1 MRPNSRP
8 TSVTLLLAAVAAAV
22 PLHSQSSAS
31 ITGVVTDPHGAALP
45 NAAVVVHNHKN
56 TTARKATSDAA
67 GHFIIMDLPPDTY
80 EVDTAAPGFSVSK
93 AENVIVQ
100 ANQST
105 DLPIVLS
112 LSDISQ
118 QVTVEADA
126 SDSVAAQLAPLDAR
140 LDARS
145 ARTEI
150 SDHYI
155 ENFTSPIADYSEV
168 IALSPGTFSVNSNG
182 VGLGDSKNYFR
193 GFADGQYDIT
203 FDGIPFEDTNSPT
216 HHSWAFFPSQFIG
229 GVDFDRSP
237 GGASTIGP
245 TPFGGSINLL
255 SEPARSQQDMRF
267 GVSYGS
273 YNTILYDGNYTTGD
287 FGPSRKMNLWVD
299 VHHLSSDGFQ
309 TFNRQRRT
317 AGALK
322 YQYKISDGTT
332 LTGFSSVLNL
342 DTNTPNFSGPLRS
355 EVASNGYNY
364 LLNNNPGSSEYYRY
378 NFYHVPTDFEYVGLK
393 RELGH
398 GWYLDTKPYTYS
410 YNNHQN
416 YANTQASTITAA
428 CDTEAAVKAGAANT
442 ATTAYACGTDKLNS
456 YRKYGEITSLS
467 QVSHVGI
474 FRAGLWYEWAATN
487 RFQIP
492 QNPRNLADSVLPNFH
507 EQFWTNSYQPF
518 AEYEWHPTQK
528 LTVVGGFKYAR
539 YTQDLK
545 QYADNGKTIGN
556 IDPVT
561 KVPFAFRRA
570 YGEYNS
576 YLPSGDANY
585 RIRQNWSVYGQ
596 IATGS
601 VIPPSNVFDQ
611 AGTVSTLPKPTGA
624 FTLQTGTVVKLKRV
638 SLTGDY
644 YHIHFGNTYTAIA
657 DPNIQSGTQFFSSG
671 DTVTQGFEGETNL
684 AFTNHLS
691 LYLNGTVGTAKFV
704 SQTISTPSAV
714 AGQPAVAAVN
724 AAYKQWVG
732 NTPANTQGYGLSYQ
746 NNRFDAGIFNKRIGP
761 YWNAQ
766 GKFQQVTPIDPFQIT
781 NLFFNYSLRG
791 GHLLDGSKLRLS
803 FNNLFNTRSITSVSA
818 LNKTATFTPNA
829 ADTLGQLPGRS
840 VTVSFVFGLSP
851 KR

>member
-1 MRPNSRP
+1 MRCRP
-8 TSVTLLLAAVAAAV
+8 ALFSAFVLAATPLLAQTATT
-22 PLHSQSSAS
+22 L
-31 ITGVVTDPHGAALP
+31 TGTVTDPRGGALP
-45 NAAVVVHNHKN
+45 NASVVIHNADN
-56 TTARKATSDAA
+56 TASRKTATDAGGRFSIA
-67 GHFIIMDLPPDTY
+67 GVLPGTY
-80 EVDTAAPGFSVSK
+80 EVDTAAPGFAVNK
-93 AENVIVQ
+93 
-100 ANQST
+100 
-105 DLPIVLS
+105 LPGVVLLQDQTLNLPVTLS
-112 LSDISQ
+112 LSDLNQ

-126 SDSVAAQLAPLDAR
+126 SDSIAAQLAPLDAR

-150 SDHYI
+150 NSYYI
-155 ENFTSPIADYSEV
+155 ENFASPVADYSEV

-237 GGASTIGP
+237 GSASTIGP

-255 SEPARSQQDMRF
+255 SEPARSHQDARF
-267 GVSYGS
+267 GISYGS
-273 YNTILYDGNYTTGD
+273 FNTILYDGNYTTGD
-287 FGPSRKMNLWVD
+287 FGPGRKMNLWAD
-299 VHHLSSDGFQ
+299 VHHLTSDGFQ
-309 TFNRQRRT
+309 TYNHQQRD

-322 YQYKISDGTT
+322 FQYKISDSTT
-332 LTGFSSVLNL
+332 LTGFSSVLSL
-342 DTNTPNFSGPLRS
+342 STNTPNFSGPLRS
-355 EVASNGYNY
+355 EFLANGYNY
-364 LLNNNPGSSEYYRY
+364 LLNNNPVTAEYYKY
-378 NFYHVPTDFEYVGLK
+378 NFYHVPTDFEYVGVK
-393 RELGH
+393 RDLGH

-410 YNNHQN
+410 YNNHQI
-416 YANTQASTITAA
+416 YANTQGGAITSA
-428 CDTEAAVKAGAANT
+428 CDTEAVIKAGPANT
-442 ATTAYACGTDKLNS
+442 ATTQYTCGTDKLNS
-456 YRKYGEITSLS
+456 YRKYGEVTSAS
-467 QVSHVGI
+467 QVSKIGI
-474 FRAGLWYEWAATN
+474 FRTGLWYEWAATD

-492 QNPRNLADSVLPNFH
+492 QNPHNLADSALPNFH

-561 KVPFAFRRA
+561 KAPFAFRRS
-570 YGEYNS
+570 YGSYNS
-576 YLPSGDANY
+576 YLPSGDANF

-601 VIPPSNVFDQ
+601 IIPPSNVFDQ
-611 AGTVSTLPKPTGA
+611 AGTVSVLPKPSSALTY
-624 FTLQTGTVVKLKRV
+624 QTGTVLKLRRV

-671 DTVTQGFEGETNL
+671 DTVTQGFEGETNI

-691 LYLNGTVGTAKFV
+691 LYLNGTAGTAKFV
-704 SQTISTPSAV
+704 SQTISKPSAT
-714 AGQPAVAAVN
+714 AGQPATNTPN
-724 AAYKQWVG
+724 AAYNLWVG
-732 NTPANTQGYGLSYQ
+732 NAPANTEGYGLSYQ
-746 NNRFDAGIFNKRIGP
+746 SSTFDAGIFNKRIGP

-766 GKFQQVTPIDPFQIT
+766 GTNQQVTPIDPFQIT
-781 NLFFNYSLRG
+781 NLFFNYSVRG

-803 FNNLFNTRSITSVSA
+803 FNNLFDTRSITSVSA
-818 LNKTATFTPNA
+818 ANKTAVFTPA
-829 ADTLGQLPGRS
+829 PGDALGLLPSRS
-840 VTVSFVFGLSP
+840 VTASFIFGFAP

>member
-1 MRPNSRP
+1 MRCRSAVV
-8 TSVTLLLAAVAAAV
+8 SVCSLFSMPLLSQTAATL
-22 PLHSQSSAS
+22 
-31 ITGVVTDPHGAALP
+31 TGTVTDPRGGALA
-45 NAAVVVHNHKN
+45 NATVVIHNTDNTVSRKTTADASGHFSMAAV
-56 TTARKATSDAA
+56 TP
-67 GHFIIMDLPPDTY
+67 GTY

-93 AENVIVQ
+93 LPGVVLTQ
-100 ANQST
+100 NQT
-105 DLPIVLS
+105 LDLPVTLS
-112 LSDISQ
+112 LSDLNQ

-126 SDSVAAQLAPLDAR
+126 SDSIAAQLAPLDAR

-150 SDHYI
+150 NSYYI
-155 ENFTSPIADYSEV
+155 DNFTSPVSDYSEV

-216 HHSWAFFPSQFIG
+216 HHSWAFFPSQFVG

-255 SEPARSQQDMRF
+255 SEPARSRQDARF
-267 GVSYGS
+267 GISYGS
-273 YNTILYDGNYTTGD
+273 FNTVLYDGNYTTGD
-287 FGPSRKMNLWVD
+287 FGLGRKMNLWMD

-309 TFNRQRRT
+309 TYNHQRRT

-322 YQYKISDGTT
+322 YQYKISDSTT
-332 LTGFSSVLNL
+332 LTGFSSVLDL
-342 DTNTPNFSGPLRS
+342 STNTPNFSGPLRS
-355 EVASNGYNY
+355 EVQANGYNY
-364 LLNNNPGSSEYYRY
+364 YLNNDPTTAEYYRY
-378 NFYHVPTDFEYVGLK
+378 NFYHIPTDFEYVGLK
-393 RELGH
+393 KDIGH

-416 YANTQASTITAA
+416 YANSQGGAITAA
-428 CDTEAAVKAGAANT
+428 CNTEVAIKAGTANT
-442 ATTAYACGTDKLNS
+442 ATTQYACGTDKLNS
-456 YRKYGEITSLS
+456 YRKYGEVTSIS
-467 QVSHVGI
+467 QVSKIGI
-474 FRAGLWYEWAATN
+474 FRTGLWYEWAATN

-492 QNPRNLADSVLPNFH
+492 QNPLNLADSALPNFH

-561 KVPFAFRRA
+561 KAPFAFRRS
-570 YGEYNS
+570 YGAYNS
-576 YLPSGDANY
+576 YLPAGDANY

-611 AGTVSTLPKPTGA
+611 AGTVTVLPKPTSA
-624 FTLQTGTVVKLKRV
+624 LTYQTGTVLKLKRV

-657 DPNIQSGTQFFSSG
+657 DPTIQSGTQFFSSG
-671 DTVTQGFEGETNL
+671 DTVTQGFEGETNI

-691 LYLNGTVGTAKFV
+691 LYLNGTAGTAKFV
-704 SQTISTPSAV
+704 SQTISTAPAT
-714 AGQPAVAAVN
+714 AGQAPTSTPN
-724 AAYKQWVG
+724 AAYGQWVG
-732 NTPANTQGYGLSYQ
+732 NAPANTEGYGLTYQ
-746 NNRFDAGIFNKRIGP
+746 SNTFDAGIFNKRIGP

-766 GKFQQVTPIDPFQIT
+766 GKFQQVTPIDPFQVT
-781 NLFFNYSLRG
+781 NLFFNYSVRG

-803 FNNLFNTRSITSVSA
+803 FNNLFDTRSVSSLTA
-818 LNKTATFTPNA
+818 FNKTAVFTPNPG
-829 ADTLGQLPGRS
+829 DSLGLLPGRS
-840 VTVSFVFGLSP
+840 VTASFIFGFAP